1 MNRVLTTCDKRS
13 ALHVE
18 GLKRSLQINELSIT
32 CNFVSHWLPLSRD
45 FTKLSR
51 SELSRSYGLS
61 RNLFERIGLAISML
75 CAFGHPVGR
84 ALS

>member
-1 MNRVLTTCDKRS
+1 MNGVPQKPS
-13 ALHVE
+13 NAGIE

-32 CNFVSHWLPLSRD
+32 CRFVSHWLPLSRD
-45 FTKLSR
+45 FTKLSHF
-51 SELSRSYGLS
+51 ELSRSYGLS